1 MMIVEFKNYIVIYLW
16 IVIFANSKRID
27 LNLN

>member
-1 MMIVEFKNYIVIYLW
+1 MMIVEFKNHIVIYLW
-16 IVIFANSKRID
+16 ILIFANSKRID